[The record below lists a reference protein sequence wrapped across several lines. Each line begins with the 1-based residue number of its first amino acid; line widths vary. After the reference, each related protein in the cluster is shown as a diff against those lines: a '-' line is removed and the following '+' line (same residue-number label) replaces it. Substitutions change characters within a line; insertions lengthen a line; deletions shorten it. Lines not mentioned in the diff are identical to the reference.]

1 MRRARWRIARLPGK
15 PVLKQYSPDP
25 VVERSLRNSH
35 KDAAAYS
42 VMAGFGET
50 YFSAF
55 AVFLKAST
63 AQIALIAS
71 LPPLLGS
78 LAQLFSAWLGNRTG
92 WRKTIILAGVYL
104 QAFSWL
110 PIIFLPL
117 MFPEHAITLLIISIS
132 FYFASAHFAAPQWSS
147 MMGDLVPEQLRGRF
161 FGARTRLASVTS
173 FLSLVAG
180 GLLLHVYDD
189 HGVALYGFITIFG
202 VAAVARLISAH
213 YLRGMHDPARNAE
226 VIKLPSLAHIWQRV
240 HHSPFARFSLFFALM
255 QSAVA
260 ISSPFF
266 TVYLLRD
273 LHFSYLLF
281 MVSTAASVIVQF
293 LTLNVWGRIS
303 DQFGNRVILASTGLV
318 IPILPLLWLF
328 STDFVYLI
336 VIQMLSGVVWA
347 GFSLSAG
354 NFIYD
359 LVPSPKRATYV
370 AYHTVLM
377 CVGVFLGALVGGFL
391 GMVLPRELD
400 IGDIHLEWHSAL
412 LGLFVISSLVR
423 FAIALT
429 FIPLLR
435 EVREVPPLSVSGVVF
450 RVARFNALSGLV
462 FDVILPT
469 VRRKGANEGVS
480 SKEGEDSTGR

>member
-1 MRRARWRIARLPGK
+1 MPK
-15 PVLKQYSPDP
+15 PYSTDP

-63 AQIALIAS
+63 AQIGLIAS

-78 LAQLFSAWLGNRTG
+78 LAQLVSAWLGNRTG
-92 WRKTIILAGVYL
+92 WRKSIILAGVYL
-104 QAFSWL
+104 QALSWL
-110 PIIFLPL
+110 PIILLPL
-117 MFPEHAITLLIISIS
+117 IFPEHALTLLIISIS
-132 FYFASAHFAAPQWSS
+132 CYFACAHFAAPQWSS

-161 FGARTRLASVTS
+161 FGARTRLATVTS

-180 GLLLHVYDD
+180 GLLLHAYDD
-189 HGVALYGFITIFG
+189 HGAAMYGFITIFSI
-202 VAAVARLISAH
+202 AAAARLVSAH
-213 YLRGMHDPARNAE
+213 YLRGMHDPPRSAE
-226 VIKLPSLAHIWQRV
+226 VIKLPSPAQIWQRI

-266 TVYLLRD
+266 TVYMLRD
-273 LHFSYLLF
+273 LEFSYLLF
-281 MVSTAASVIVQF
+281 MVNTAVSVIVQF

-303 DQFGNRVILASTGLV
+303 DQFGNRVILATTGLV
-318 IPILPLLWLF
+318 IPLLPLLWLF
-328 STDFVYLI
+328 STDYAYLLL
-336 VIQMLSGVVWA
+336 VQMLSGVVWA

-370 AYHTVLM
+370 ACHTVLM
-377 CVGVFLGALVGGFL
+377 CVGVFAGALLGGYL
-391 GMVLPRELD
+391 GMVLPRELS
-400 IGDIHLEWHSAL
+400 IGDFHLEWHSAL
-412 LGLFVISSLVR
+412 LGLFVISALARLAV
-423 FAIALT
+423 ALT

-435 EVREVPPLSVSGVVF
+435 EVREVPPLPVSGLVF
-450 RVARFNALSGLV
+450 RVARYNALSGLV

-469 VRRKGANEGVS
+469 VRRKGTNEES
-480 SKEGEDSTGR
+480 PLK